1 MTNSQT
7 MKTIW
12 CILSSLA
19 LSINLYSQRALSDK
33 HWIEDLEFI
42 AHRLDSIHPNP
53 YINISKEQ
61 FQTEIDNLKSKI
73 PTYTDNEIIV
83 QFLRII
89 TLVRDGHTRLHG
101 NKLTFKWYPLR
112 IEQFSDGYYIT
123 AITKEHAKFIG
134 AKILALNNQPV
145 ENVFHKLKE
154 ITPHDNSY
162 GQDYFAPMYL
172 TMSSIL
178 FGLHIIESSDDLL
191 IVSLK
196 NKGQKDDKLMLK
208 STEFQ
213 TGDDL
218 SWFWRDYAVPAN
230 EYENILSVDSILPLY
245 LQKYN
250 QPFWYDFIKEN
261 NTVYFAFNECVND
274 ENNNFESFNNKLWS
288 YIDSIK
294 AKHLIID
301 LRNNF
306 GGTNSHIM
314 PLIYQIIKHDNIN
327 KKGNL
332 FIITSK
338 KTFSAALD
346 CATWI
351 EFHCNAIFVGEPTGA
366 APNHYADPDFSYLP
380 NSKILLMIS
389 KYYWQDSWPW
399 DNRKSIEPTIKADLS
414 SVDYFNYEDPSIDEI
429 LKYIRQN
436 Q

>member
-1 MTNSQT
+1 
-7 MKTIW
+7 MKI
-12 CILSSLA
+12 ILLILLSFA
-19 LSINLYSQRALSDK
+19 LSINVSSQRALSDK
-33 HWIEDLEFI
+33 QWSEDLDFMI
-42 AHRLDSIHPNP
+42 SRLDSIHPNL
-53 YINISKEQ
+53 YANINKELMQ
-61 FQTEIDNLKSKI
+61 ERVKELKEEVPILS
-73 PTYTDNEIIV
+73 DNEIIV
-83 QFLRII
+83 ELLKIVTAIQ
-89 TLVRDGHTRLHG
+89 DGHTRLHG
-101 NKLTFKWYPLR
+101 KNLTQKWYPLR
-112 IEQFSDGYYIT
+112 IEKFSDGYYIT
-123 AITKEHAKFIG
+123 AITKEHSKFIG
-134 AKILALNNQPV
+134 AKVLAFNNQSV
-145 ENVFHKLKE
+145 DFVFEKIKD

-178 FGLHIIESSDDLL
+178 FGLHIIKSSDELL
-191 IVSLK
+191 TVQLK
-196 NKGQKDDKLMLK
+196 IKGQNEDTLMLN
-208 STEFQ
+208 SNEFQ

-218 SWFWRDYAVPAN
+218 SWFWRDYAVPTN

-245 LQKYN
+245 LQKYK

-288 YIDSIK
+288 YIDSVK

-306 GGTNSHIM
+306 GGTNSYIM
-314 PLIYQIIKHDNIN
+314 QLVHEIIKHDSIN

-332 FIITSK
+332 FLITSK

-351 EFHCNAIFVGEPTGA
+351 EFHCNPIFVGEPTGA

-399 DNRKSIEPTIKADLS
+399 DNRKCIEPNINVDLS
-414 SVDYFNYEDPSIDEI
+414 SVDYFNYKDPAINEI
-429 LKYIRQN
+429 FKYIKQN